1 MLVID
6 IIFFILELGV
16 GITVGSLAL
25 MADAFHM
32 LNDII
37 SLVVGLWAVKAAQ
50 KSSNDKYSFGWLR
63 AEILGAFFNAVFLI
77 ALCLSIILEAIT
89 RFLDPPEVLN
99 PKLILIVGSVGLFSN
114 LVGFFVLGGHGH
126 SHGPAEHDHDHDH
139 DHAHNH
145 DEQYLAEEGRSDGP
159 RTHTHDAADENGRVG
174 DVLPTAVIPRVTR
187 SNSRA
192 SGGSARD
199 KKIRFTHSDET
210 ASTSRDSDPVSVS
223 LGRYGATNNV
233 SKPPAKY
240 RYQQRRSSSI
250 ASRLTPDISIH
261 PASFRQDIIDAS
273 RTSLDQIP
281 IRADGDSSDDSA
293 IVDEPTE
300 HSPLRGFSSPDKKTN
315 GKGFKYSSIRRD
327 SVHENHNHNKPK
339 KASKGGHSHNHGDMG
354 MRAMVLHV
362 IGDALG
368 NVGVIVSALIIW
380 LTDSPGRFYA
390 DPAVSLFI
398 TLIILR
404 SCIPLTSATAKI
416 LLQATPDHIDV
427 NDIKEDIQSIPG
439 IISCHHVHI
448 WQLSDSQIIAS
459 MHIQVGFSINS
470 TEGAE
475 RYMTVA
481 KAVRKCLHAYGIH
494 SATVQPEFCTDMEH
508 NHVAG
513 NGLHLDGVASRGADG
528 DSCLLE
534 CVDDCQGKM
543 CCAKSPPTS
552 IHSHDDEHEHEA
564 HGHGHS
570 H

>member
-1 MLVID
+1 M
-6 IIFFILELGV
+6 
-16 GITVGSLAL
+16 
-25 MADAFHM
+25 
-32 LNDII
+32 
-37 SLVVGLWAVKAAQ
+37 
-50 KSSNDKYSFGWLR
+50 
-63 AEILGAFFNAVFLI
+63 I

-89 RFLDPPEVLN
+89 RFIDPPEVLN

-114 LVGFFVLGGHGH
+114 IVGFFVLGGHGH
-126 SHGPAEHDHDHDH
+126 SHGPAEHEHDHNH
-139 DHAHNH
+139 NHAHNH
-145 DEQYLAEEGRSDGP
+145 DEQHLAEEGRSDGP
-159 RTHTHDAADENGRVG
+159 EAHTHVAADEDGRIG
-174 DVLPTAVIPRVTR
+174 DVLPTAVVSRATR
-187 SNSRA
+187 RNSRA

-210 ASTSRDSDPVSVS
+210 ASTSRESEPAVN
-223 LGRYGATNNV
+223 LGNYGATNN
-233 SKPPAKY
+233 SARTPIKH
-240 RYQQRRSSSI
+240 RYHQRRSSSI
-250 ASRLTPDISIH
+250 TSRLTPDINIH

-281 IRADGDSSDDSA
+281 VSADGDSSDDSA
-293 IVDEPTE
+293 IAEDATE
-300 HSPLRGFSSPDKKTN
+300 HSPLRGFSSPDKKGN
-315 GKGFKYSSIRRD
+315 AKGYKYRSIRRD

-339 KASKGGHSHNHGDMG
+339 KASKGGHSHNHADMG

-380 LTDSPGRFYA
+380 LTNSPGRFYA

-439 IISCHHVHI
+439 IVSCHHVHI

-459 MHIQVGFSINS
+459 MHIQVGFSIKSN
-470 TEGAE
+470 EGAE

-494 SATVQPEFCTDMEH
+494 SATVQPEFCTDLAH
-508 NHVAG
+508 DHVPA
-513 NGLHLDGVASRGADG
+513 NGLQYDGGGAIGGTDA

-534 CVDDCQGKM
+534 CVDDCRGKS

-552 IHSHDDEHEHEA
+552 THSHDDEEHEG